1 MISSII
7 SFLIGLFG
15 GVFTMCLVQ
24 INRCNEYQKELAE
37 IKEEMKSSNTSEK
50 GKKFFYNT

>member
-24 INRCNEYQKELAE
+24 VNRYNEYQKELAE

-50 GKKFFYNT
+50 GEKFFYNT

>member
-7 SFLIGLFG
+7 SFLIGLFS
-15 GVFTMCLVQ
+15 GVVSMCLVQ

-50 GKKFFYNT
+50 GEKFFYNT